1 MPLSPADETWLST
14 RGIRP
19 EEAQRQIRLLS
30 EGTTPPRLL
39 RAARIGDGIA
49 RLTLLQRDRWTRR
62 AHGMPNR
69 LGFFVPA
76 SGAASRMFAS
86 LRELATDP
94 ERLSA
99 HLPTRFL
106 MSVPVVE
113 RALKAAGLDPSDTAG
128 NTRKMLTPQS
138 EGGLGWPDLPKAF
151 LPFHAPGKEGIRT
164 AFEEQIHETCDILG
178 PGNSGYLHLTLGSEL
193 IGKALELQ
201 DQAGRIAKDRECQL
215 DLLITAQEPC
225 TDTLAMREDGQVAR
239 DACGKPLLRAGG
251 HGSLLCNLSL
261 TPGEVVLIKNID
273 NIQPRWRQG
282 LIVPWRLALAGI
294 ALELRL
300 RCDRLLQSATG
311 SQDEVSAAKELRD
324 LLHEFG
330 RNEALDVPALRRAA
344 DRPVRVAG
352 MVRNDGAPGGGPF
365 WVEGKGLQIVEQ
377 SEVSKETSQRE
388 LLHGSTHFNPVE
400 MACCLRQPEGT
411 LYDLERFRDASRAFV
426 SHKPDALNGPIRVLE
441 HPGLWNG
448 SMGDWL
454 TLFVEIPPETFLP
467 AKTIYDL
474 AHPWR
479 QPPGDF

>member
-1 MPLSPADETWLST
+1 MPLSPADETWLSI
-14 RGIRP
+14 RGISA
-19 EEAQRQIRLLS
+19 EEAHRQIRLLS
-30 EGTTPPRLL
+30 EGTLPPILE

-49 RLTLLQRDRWTRR
+49 RLSLLQRDHWTRR
-62 AHGMPNR
+62 AHETGSR

-86 LRELATDP
+86 LRELSKDP
-94 ERLSA
+94 IRLAS
-99 HLPTRFL
+99 HLPTRYL

-113 RALKAAGLDPSDTAG
+113 RAMKAAGLDPADTSG
-128 NTRKMLTPQS
+128 NVLKMLAPQS

-151 LPFHAPGKEGIRT
+151 LPFHAPGKEGVRT

-178 PGNSGYLHLTLGSEL
+178 PGNSGYLHLTLGAEL

-201 DQAGRIAKDRECQL
+201 ELAGEISRQRECQL
-215 DLLITAQEPC
+215 DLLITAQEPS
-225 TDTLAMREDGQVAR
+225 TDTLAMREDGEVAR
-239 DACGKPLLRAGG
+239 NANGKPLLRAGG
-251 HGSLLCNLSL
+251 HGSLLFNLSL
-261 TPGEVVLIKNID
+261 TPGDVVLVKNID

-282 LIVPWRLALAGI
+282 VIVPWRLALAGI
-294 ALELRL
+294 SLELRK
-300 RCDRLLQSATG
+300 RCNTLLQSTFG
-311 SQDEVSAAKELRD
+311 SDEETRASKELRD
-324 LLHEFG
+324 FLHEFG
-330 RNEALDVPALRRAA
+330 RKEELDTPALRLLA

-377 SEVSKETSQRE
+377 SEVSKDKPQRE
-388 LLHGSTHFNPVE
+388 IMHNSTHFNPVE
-400 MACCLRQPEGT
+400 MACCLRRPNGRM
-411 LYDLERFRDASRAFV
+411 YDLERFRDASRAFI
-426 SHKPDALNGPIRVLE
+426 SNKPDALNGPIRVLE

-448 SMGDWL
+448 TMGDWL